1 VCLLAS
7 WDDAGQ
13 DIVAAQV
20 LLGPSL
26 GCSDPYVF
34 ELSGETLET
43 RPAEAADVARM
54 FVEAWRQGS
63 EAAMEILATP
73 EATAQS
79 AGIEPPSVATFQRCE
94 GAAGSIYC
102 SWQADDGEVVVRVSN
117 VEPVPM
123 VTEFT
128 TG

>member
-13 DIVAAQV
+13 DVVAAQV

-34 ELSGETLET
+34 ELCGGTLET

-54 FVEAWRQGS
+54 FVDAWRQGS

-73 EATAQS
+73 
-79 AGIEPPSVATFQRCE
+79 
-94 GAAGSIYC
+94 
-102 SWQADDGEVVVRVSN
+102 
-117 VEPVPM
+117 
-123 VTEFT
+123 
-128 TG
+128 